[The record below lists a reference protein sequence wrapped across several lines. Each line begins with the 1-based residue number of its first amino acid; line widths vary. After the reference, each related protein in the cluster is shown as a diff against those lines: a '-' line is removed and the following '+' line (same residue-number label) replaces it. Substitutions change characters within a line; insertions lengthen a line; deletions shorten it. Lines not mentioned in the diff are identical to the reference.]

1 MGKEFIRK
9 MEKNTIIEIIKEMS
23 LEEKARLLSGSES
36 MSTMAIERVGIPALK
51 MADGPHGIRGDADK
65 NHTSF
70 PNLCC
75 LGASWDVDMAY
86 KMGEALGNECVEH
99 DISMLLAPGINIKR
113 HILCGRNFEYLSE
126 DPVLAGELGAAYIN
140 GLQSKGVGASL
151 KHFACNNQEKDR
163 TMVSA
168 DIDERT
174 LREIYLK
181 GFEIAVKK
189 AKPASV
195 MCAYNKVNSIWCSEN
210 RHLLTDVLKEDWGY
224 EGFVISDWGAVHDI
238 GKSIATGLDL
248 QMPENTKIVEKLK
261 EALKQNKLTMEAID
275 AAVERVLG
283 FVMRGKSKKET
294 QHYDRKR
301 QHEIAQEIAAS
312 GIVLLKNEEN
322 VLPINAGKYKEI
334 AVIGEYAQNPL
345 ICGQGSAEVN
355 VSPNDIDSPLDEL
368 RKTLGDTVNIRYRE
382 TYRKGAYSSTML
394 WPTLGEYTEFIKNSD
409 MVILFIGSM
418 VSEDTE
424 YFDRTGAEYNP
435 NYGMFIEHACAMGKK
450 VVVVMQ
456 SGGAMLLG
464 NWKNQADAILQ
475 MWLGGEGA
483 GKAIADVLIGRVN
496 PSGRLSE
503 TFPNR
508 LRSDLAYPG
517 NGWYVEYS
525 EKENVGY
532 RYYDRHPEEICYPF
546 GYGLSYSAF
555 HYHDPEVHVRE
566 NGIAVEFQLTNTSD
580 TDGHEVVQVYIGKTT
595 STVRRAEKELKAFQK
610 VFIKAGE
617 TVKVQFLLQE
627 EDFSYYNVMMNG
639 WITESGEYRIF
650 IAASARDIRLEER
663 VVLEGNQPYTMLPN
677 GRDMIG

>member
-1 MGKEFIRK
+1 
-9 MEKNTIIEIIKEMS
+9 MEKNNTIIELIKEMT

-36 MSTMAIERVGIPALK
+36 MRTMAIERLGIPAVK

-86 KMGEALGNECVEH
+86 KMGEALGNECAEN

-210 RHLLTDVLKEDWGY
+210 RHLLTDVLKKDWGY

-238 GKSIATGLDL
+238 GKAVAAGLDL

-261 EALKQNKLTMEAID
+261 EALEQNKLTMEDID

-283 FVMRGKSKKET
+283 FVMNSKSQKET
-294 QHYDRKR
+294 LHYDRSR
-301 QHEIAQEIAAS
+301 QHEITQQIAAS
-312 GIVLLKNEEN
+312 GIVLLKNEEHT
-322 VLPINAGKYKEI
+322 LPIIPGKYKEI
-334 AVIGEYAQNPL
+334 SVIGEYAQDPL

-355 VSPNDIDSPLDEL
+355 VSSDYIDSPLDEL
-368 RKTLGDTVNIRYRE
+368 KKALGGTVNIRYRE

-435 NYGMFIEHACAMGKK
+435 NYGMFIEHACAIGKK

-456 SGGAMLLG
+456 SGSAMLLG

-483 GKAIADVLIGRVN
+483 GKAITDVLTGKVN
-496 PSGRLSE
+496 PSGRLPE
-503 TFPNR
+503 TFPNK

-517 NGWYVEYS
+517 NGWYVEYY

-546 GYGLSYSAF
+546 GHGLSYSTF
-555 HYHDPEVHVRE
+555 HYHDPKVKVQKNSVE
-566 NGIAVEFQLTNTSD
+566 VEFQLTNVSE
-580 TDGHEVVQVYIGKTT
+580 TDGYEVVQIYIGKTT
-595 STVRRAEKELKAFQK
+595 STVRRAEKDLKAFRK
-610 VFIKAGE
+610 VFVKAGQ
-617 TVKVQFLLQE
+617 TVRVQFFLQK
-627 EDFSYYNVMMNG
+627 EDFAYYNVMLG
-639 WITESGEYRIF
+639 RWITESGEYRIF
-650 IAASARDIRLEER
+650 IAASARDIRLEDR

>member
-1 MGKEFIRK
+1 
-9 MEKNTIIEIIKEMS
+9 MEKNNTIIELIKEMT

-36 MSTMAIERVGIPALK
+36 MRTMAIERLGIPAAK

-86 KMGEALGNECVEH
+86 KMGEALGNECAEN

-140 GLQSKGVGASL
+140 GLQSKGVGSSL

-181 GFEIAVKK
+181 GFEIAVKN
-189 AKPASV
+189 ARPASV

-210 RHLLTDVLKEDWGY
+210 RHLLTDVLKKDWGY

-238 GKSIATGLDL
+238 GKAVAAGLDL

-261 EALKQNKLTMEAID
+261 EALEQNKLTMEDID

-283 FVMRGKSKKET
+283 FVMNSKSQKET
-294 QHYDRKR
+294 LHYDRSR
-301 QHEIAQEIAAS
+301 QHEITQQIAAS
-312 GIVLLKNEEN
+312 GIVLLKNEEHT
-322 VLPINAGKYKEI
+322 LPIIPGKYKEI
-334 AVIGEYAQNPL
+334 SVIGEYAQDPL

-355 VSPNDIDSPLDEL
+355 VSSDYIDSPLDEL
-368 RKTLGDTVNIRYRE
+368 KKALGGTVNIRYRE

-435 NYGMFIEHACAMGKK
+435 NYGMFIEHACAIGKK

-456 SGGAMLLG
+456 SGSAMLLG

-483 GKAIADVLIGRVN
+483 GKAITDVLTGKVN
-496 PSGRLSE
+496 PSGRLPE
-503 TFPNR
+503 TFPNK

-546 GYGLSYSAF
+546 GHGLSYSTF
-555 HYHDPEVHVRE
+555 HYHDPKVKVQKNSVE
-566 NGIAVEFQLTNTSD
+566 VEFQLTNVSE
-580 TDGHEVVQVYIGKTT
+580 TDGYEVVQIYIGKTT
-595 STVRRAEKELKAFQK
+595 STVRRAEKDLKAFRK
-610 VFIKAGE
+610 VFVKAGQ
-617 TVKVQFLLQE
+617 TVRVQFFLQK
-627 EDFSYYNVMMNG
+627 EDFAYYNVMLG
-639 WITESGEYRIF
+639 RWITESGEYRIF
-650 IAASARDIRLEER
+650 IAASARDIRLEDR

>member
-1 MGKEFIRK
+1 

-238 GKSIATGLDL
+238 GKSIAAGLDL

-368 RKTLGDTVNIRYRE
+368 RKALGDTVNIRYRE

-464 NWKNQADAILQ
+464 NWKNRADAMLQ

-508 LRSDLAYPG
+508 LRGDLEYPG

-566 NGIAVEFQLTNTSD
+566 NGIEVEFQLTNTSD

-610 VFIKAGE
+610 VFVKAGE
-617 TVKVQFLLQE
+617 TEKVQFLLQE
-627 EDFSYYNVMMNG
+627 EDFSYYNAMLNG

>member
-1 MGKEFIRK
+1 
-9 MEKNTIIEIIKEMS
+9 MEKNNTIVELIKEMT

-36 MSTMAIERVGIPALK
+36 MRTMAIERLGIPAAK

-86 KMGEALGNECVEH
+86 KMGEALGNECAEN

-140 GLQSKGVGASL
+140 GLQSKGVGSSL

-210 RHLLTDVLKEDWGY
+210 RHLLTDVLKKDWGY

-238 GKSIATGLDL
+238 GKAVAAGLDL

-261 EALKQNKLTMEAID
+261 EALEQNKLTMEDID

-283 FVMRGKSKKET
+283 FVMNSKSQKET
-294 QHYDRKR
+294 LHYDRSR
-301 QHEIAQEIAAS
+301 QHEITQQIAAS
-312 GIVLLKNEEN
+312 GIVLLKNEEHT
-322 VLPINAGKYKEI
+322 LPIIPGKYKEI
-334 AVIGEYAQNPL
+334 SVIGEYAQDPL

-355 VSPNDIDSPLDEL
+355 VSSDYIDSPLDEL
-368 RKTLGDTVNIRYRE
+368 KKALGGTVNIRYRE

-435 NYGMFIEHACAMGKK
+435 NYGMFIEHACAIGKK

-456 SGGAMLLG
+456 SGSAMLLG

-483 GKAIADVLIGRVN
+483 GKAITDVLTGKVN
-496 PSGRLSE
+496 PSGRLPE
-503 TFPNR
+503 TFPNK

-546 GYGLSYSAF
+546 GHGLSYSTF
-555 HYHDPEVHVRE
+555 HYHDPKVKVQKNSVE
-566 NGIAVEFQLTNTSD
+566 VEFQLTNVSE
-580 TDGHEVVQVYIGKTT
+580 TDGYEVVQIYIGKTT
-595 STVRRAEKELKAFQK
+595 STVRRAEKDLKAFRK
-610 VFIKAGE
+610 VFVKAGQ
-617 TVKVQFLLQE
+617 TVRVQFFLQK
-627 EDFSYYNVMMNG
+627 EDFAYYNVMLG
-639 WITESGEYRIF
+639 RWITESGEYRIF
-650 IAASARDIRLEER
+650 IAASARDIRLEDR

>member
-1 MGKEFIRK
+1 
-9 MEKNTIIEIIKEMS
+9 MEKNNTIIELIKEMT

-36 MSTMAIERVGIPALK
+36 MRTMAIERLGIPAAK

-86 KMGEALGNECVEH
+86 KMGEALGNECAEN

-189 AKPASV
+189 ARPASV

-210 RHLLTDVLKEDWGY
+210 RHLLTDVLKKDWGY

-238 GKSIATGLDL
+238 GKAVAAGLDL

-261 EALKQNKLTMEAID
+261 EALEQNKLTMEDID

-283 FVMRGKSKKET
+283 FVMNSKSQKET
-294 QHYDRKR
+294 LHYDRSR
-301 QHEIAQEIAAS
+301 QHEITQQIAAS
-312 GIVLLKNEEN
+312 GIVLLKNEEHT
-322 VLPINAGKYKEI
+322 LPIIPGKYKEI
-334 AVIGEYAQNPL
+334 SVIGEYAQDPL

-355 VSPNDIDSPLDEL
+355 VSSDYIDSPLDEL
-368 RKTLGDTVNIRYRE
+368 KKALGGTVNIRYRE

-435 NYGMFIEHACAMGKK
+435 NYGMFIEHACAIGKK

-456 SGGAMLLG
+456 SGSAMLLG

-483 GKAIADVLIGRVN
+483 GN
-496 PSGRLSE
+496 
-503 TFPNR
+503 
-508 LRSDLAYPG
+508 
-517 NGWYVEYS
+517 
-525 EKENVGY
+525 
-532 RYYDRHPEEICYPF
+532 
-546 GYGLSYSAF
+546 
-555 HYHDPEVHVRE
+555 
-566 NGIAVEFQLTNTSD
+566 
-580 TDGHEVVQVYIGKTT
+580 
-595 STVRRAEKELKAFQK
+595 
-610 VFIKAGE
+610 
-617 TVKVQFLLQE
+617 
-627 EDFSYYNVMMNG
+627 
-639 WITESGEYRIF
+639 
-650 IAASARDIRLEER
+650 
-663 VVLEGNQPYTMLPN
+663 
-677 GRDMIG
+677 

>member
-1 MGKEFIRK
+1 
-9 MEKNTIIEIIKEMS
+9 MEKNNTIIELIKEMT

-36 MSTMAIERVGIPALK
+36 MRTMAIERLGIPAAK

-86 KMGEALGNECVEH
+86 KMGEALGNECAEN

-140 GLQSKGVGASL
+140 GLQSKGVGSSL

-210 RHLLTDVLKEDWGY
+210 RHLLTDVLKKDWGY

-238 GKSIATGLDL
+238 GKAVAAGLDL

-261 EALKQNKLTMEAID
+261 EALEQNKLTMEDID

-283 FVMRGKSKKET
+283 FVMNSKSQKET
-294 QHYDRKR
+294 LHYDRSR
-301 QHEIAQEIAAS
+301 QHEITQQIAAS
-312 GIVLLKNEEN
+312 GIVLLKNEEHT
-322 VLPINAGKYKEI
+322 LPIIPGKYKEI
-334 AVIGEYAQNPL
+334 SVIGEYAQDPL

-355 VSPNDIDSPLDEL
+355 VSSDYIDSPLDEL
-368 RKTLGDTVNIRYRE
+368 KKALGGTVNIRYRE

-435 NYGMFIEHACAMGKK
+435 NYGMFIEHACAIGKK

-456 SGGAMLLG
+456 SGSAMLLG

-483 GKAIADVLIGRVN
+483 GKAITDVLTGKVN
-496 PSGRLSE
+496 PSGRLPE
-503 TFPNR
+503 TFPNK

-546 GYGLSYSAF
+546 GHGLSYSTF
-555 HYHDPEVHVRE
+555 HYHDPKVKVQKNSVE
-566 NGIAVEFQLTNTSD
+566 VEFQLTNVSE
-580 TDGHEVVQVYIGKTT
+580 TDGYEVVQIYIGKTT
-595 STVRRAEKELKAFQK
+595 STVRRAEKDLKAFRK
-610 VFIKAGE
+610 VFVKAGQ
-617 TVKVQFLLQE
+617 TVRVQFFLQK
-627 EDFSYYNVMMNG
+627 EDFAYYNVMLG
-639 WITESGEYRIF
+639 RWITESGEYRIF
-650 IAASARDIRLEER
+650 IAASARDIRLEDR

>member
-1 MGKEFIRK
+1 
-9 MEKNTIIEIIKEMS
+9 MEKNNTIIELIKEMT

-36 MSTMAIERVGIPALK
+36 MRTMAIERLGIPAAK

-86 KMGEALGNECVEH
+86 KMGEALGNECAEN

-210 RHLLTDVLKEDWGY
+210 RHLLTDVLKKDWGY

-238 GKSIATGLDL
+238 GKAVAAGLDL

-261 EALKQNKLTMEAID
+261 EALEQNKLTMEDID

-283 FVMRGKSKKET
+283 FVMNSKSQKET
-294 QHYDRKR
+294 LHYDRKH
-301 QHEIAQEIAAS
+301 QHEIAQQIATS

-322 VLPINAGKYKEI
+322 TLPIIPGKYKEI
-334 AVIGEYAQNPL
+334 SVIGEYAKDPL

-355 VSPNDIDSPLDEL
+355 VASDYIDRPLDEL
-368 RKTLGDTVNIRYRE
+368 KKALGDEVNIRYRE

-450 VVVVMQ
+450 VAVVMQ

-464 NWKNQADAILQ
+464 NWKNKADAILQ

-483 GKAIADVLIGRVN
+483 GKAIADVLTGKVN

-555 HYHDPEVHVRE
+555 CYHDPKVKVQKNSVE
-566 NGIAVEFQLTNTSD
+566 VEFQLTNVSE
-580 TDGHEVVQVYIGKTT
+580 TDGYEVVQIYIGKTT
-595 STVRRAEKELKAFQK
+595 STVRRAEKDLKAFRK
-610 VFIKAGE
+610 VFVKAGQ
-617 TVKVQFLLQE
+617 TVRVQFFLQK
-627 EDFSYYNVMMNG
+627 EDFAYYNVMLG
-639 WITESGEYRIF
+639 RWITESGEYRIF
-650 IAASARDIRLEER
+650 IAASARDIRLEDG

>member
-1 MGKEFIRK
+1 
-9 MEKNTIIEIIKEMS
+9 MEKNNTIREMIKEMS

-36 MSTMAIERVGIPALK
+36 MSTMAIERLGIPALK

-86 KMGEALGNECVEH
+86 KMGEALGNECAEY

-210 RHLLTDVLKEDWGY
+210 RHLLTDVLKKDWGY

-238 GKSIATGLDL
+238 GKAVAAGLDL
-248 QMPENTKIVEKLK
+248 QMPENAKIVENLK
-261 EALKQNKLTMEAID
+261 EALEENKLTMEAVD

-283 FVMRGKSKKET
+283 FGMRSKSKKEAL
-294 QHYDRKR
+294 HYDRKR

-322 VLPINAGKYKEI
+322 VLPINAGEYKEI
-334 AVIGEYAQNPL
+334 SVIGEYAKDPL

-355 VSPNDIDSPLDEL
+355 VSVDDIDSPLDEL
-368 RKTLGDTVNIRYRE
+368 KKALGNTVNIRYRE
-382 TYRKGAYSSTML
+382 TYRKGAYSPTML
-394 WPTLGEYTEFIKNSD
+394 WPTLGEYSEFIKDSD
-409 MVILFIGSM
+409 LVIMFIGSK

-424 YFDRTGAEYNP
+424 YFDRTGAQYNP
-435 NYGMFIEHACAMGKK
+435 NYGMFIEHACGMGKK

-483 GKAIADVLIGRVN
+483 GKAIADVLTGKVN

-508 LRSDLAYPG
+508 LRGDLEYPG
-517 NGWYVEYS
+517 NGWYVEYR

-546 GYGLSYSAF
+546 GYGLSYSTF
-555 HYHDPEVHVRE
+555 RYHDPKVHVRE
-566 NGIAVEFQLTNTSD
+566 SGVEIELQLTNLSE
-580 TDGHEVVQVYIGKTT
+580 TDGHEVVQVYVGKTT
-595 STVRRAEKELKAFQK
+595 STVRRAEKELKAFRK
-610 VFIKAGE
+610 VFVKAGQ
-617 TVKVQFLLQE
+617 TVKVQFLLRE
-627 EDFSYYNVMMNG
+627 EDFSYYNVMLDQ

-663 VVLEGNQPYTMLPN
+663 VALKGNQPYTMLPN